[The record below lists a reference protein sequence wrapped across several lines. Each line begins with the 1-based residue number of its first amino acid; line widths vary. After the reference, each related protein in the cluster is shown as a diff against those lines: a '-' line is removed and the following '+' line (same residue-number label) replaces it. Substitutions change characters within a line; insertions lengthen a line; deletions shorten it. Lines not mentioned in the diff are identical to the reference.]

1 MFHQT
6 LVPVTAAP
14 SGMDCP
20 LPTLCFLTHTCDLP
34 FSLAMLCTHGVL
46 AIFAFQNTPN
56 SLLLI
61 LSLEYM
67 PVGLNFQLT
76 VFV

>member
-14 SGMDCP
+14 SGMDRP
-20 LPTLCFLTHTCDLP
+20 LPTLCFLTHMCDPPL
-34 FSLAMLCTHGVL
+34 SLAMLCTHGVL

-61 LSLEYM
+61 LSIEYT
-67 PVGLNFQLT
+67 VGLNFQLT